1 MPGGAEE
8 IHQLPQWFRVTGSVS
23 HPKGGVAPTPATL
36 LTQTLTLTNRQPV
49 AFMSLVVGREGQAVV
64 RILHRLMQYY
74 ELPGT
79 GDEADFND
87 KTLGLLGDIRQAQ
100 CPVVEVAANSFYLVG
115 GNGVRVPTEVT
126 MLGAIEAREPA
137 QQNEPMMGPFLADD
151 EGTEM
156 VKPQHIQQVLSKKY
170 AAILVHRDGVSPQQA
185 YRELRGALEA
195 DEMLIPC
202 ADVLSWL
209 RVACTARGW

>member
-1 MPGGAEE
+1 M
-8 IHQLPQWFRVTGSVS
+8 
-23 HPKGGVAPTPATL
+23 
-36 LTQTLTLTNRQPV
+36 
-49 AFMSLVVGREGQAVV
+49 
-64 RILHRLMQYY
+64 
-74 ELPGT
+74 
-79 GDEADFND
+79 
-87 KTLGLLGDIRQAQ
+87 
-100 CPVVEVAANSFYLVG
+100 VEVAANSFYLVG

-137 QQNEPMMGPFLADD
+137 QQNEPMGPFLADD

-209 RVACTARGW
+209 RVACTARGGVAGEQVGRSPVMLNHPLVLLPEAVSEYVARKVQTDLPSYRGILAPNQPAVHKG